1 MSKSRDRFCDVFF
14 TPGFQVSGFA
24 PGFIF
29 YLRMT
34 FFGEKPVC
42 PDGIALNDVSS
53 GERVVVP
60 DGTDQCISQAQ
71 VSRPIEFSAALEL

>member
-34 FFGEKPVC
+34 FFGGIPV
-42 PDGIALNDVSS
+42 
-53 GERVVVP
+53 RP
-60 DGTDQCISQAQ
+60 DGTDQCKSQAQ
-71 VSRPIEFSAALEL
+71 VSRPIELGAALVNNVYIALSAYC

>member
-34 FFGEKPVC
+34 FFGGIPVR

-53 GERVVVP
+53 DERVVVP
-60 DGTDQCISQAQ
+60 DETNN
-71 VSRPIEFSAALEL
+71 RESASEPPYRARRSA